1 MWDDLIVLLKTIK
14 KTFHITKGGK
24 NLIRFANKLIG
35 QRKKNHMKNVCPKV
49 ASFFFLCL
57 FDFEIVSPLDLWNNT
72 PYVMIKK
79 SVLFFEEKVILLSYC
94 PFHIFL
100 DDLSVYL
107 KTNFRKAK
115 RDRSSIFGILDN

>member
-1 MWDDLIVLLKTIK
+1 
-14 KTFHITKGGK
+14 
-24 NLIRFANKLIG
+24 
-35 QRKKNHMKNVCPKV
+35 
-49 ASFFFLCL
+49 
-57 FDFEIVSPLDLWNNT
+57 
-72 PYVMIKK
+72 MIKK

-115 RDRSSIFGILDN
+115 RDRSPIFGILDINVQFKMHIQYFGENMLRLRLMTLLKTDF